1 MEQSVGIGA
10 TEEQQDGGN
19 KDSKEQTLRDSALEM
34 IATYKS
40 SRPPPLNQAY
50 ANNSDKADAKKK
62 QNDIVNSAKEP
73 TTRRL
78 ESMSY

>member
-1 MEQSVGIGA
+1 MDKSEGIGT

-19 KDSKEQTLRDSALEM
+19 EDSKEKTLRDSALEM

-40 SRPPPLNQAY
+40 SRPPPLKQAY
-50 ANNSDKADAKKK
+50 ANNSDKIDAKKK
-62 QNDIVNSAKEP
+62 QNDIINSAKEP

>member
-1 MEQSVGIGA
+1 
-10 TEEQQDGGN
+10 
-19 KDSKEQTLRDSALEM
+19 M

-50 ANNSDKADAKKK
+50 ANDSDKIDDKKK

>member
-1 MEQSVGIGA
+1 MEQSEDIGA

-19 KDSKEQTLRDSALEM
+19 VESKEQTLRDSALDM

-40 SRPPPLNQAY
+40 SRPPPLKQAY
-50 ANNSDKADAKKK
+50 TNNSDKIDDKKK

>member
-19 KDSKEQTLRDSALEM
+19 EDSKEQTLRDSALEM

-50 ANNSDKADAKKK
+50 ANNSVEAKKK
-62 QNDIVNSAKEP
+62 QTDIINSAKEP

>member
-19 KDSKEQTLRDSALEM
+19 EDSKEQTLRDSALEM

-40 SRPPPLNQAY
+40 NRPPPLNQAY
-50 ANNSDKADAKKK
+50 ANDSDKIDAKKK